1 MNLGLLYHWAPAD
14 RRAAI
19 LADGLVPGKPCTVAT
34 TELGYL
40 CLGFSASGAW
50 ALSGG
55 TVEHVDLWDLWQVQ
69 LADSDWV
76 RVREECGPT
85 MCEVMVST
93 PIPTD
98 RLWLV
103 GTRTAGQ

>member
-1 MNLGLLYHWAPAD
+1 MRLGPLYHWAPAG

-19 LADGLVPGKPCTVAT
+19 LAEGLVPGKSNTVAT
-34 TELGYL
+34 TPLDYL

-55 TVEHVDLWDLWQVQ
+55 TVEHVEAWDLWQVD
-69 LADSDWV
+69 LADGDWV

-85 MCEVMVST
+85 MCEVTLAKPV
-93 PIPTD
+93 PPD
-98 RLWLV
+98 RIWLV
-103 GTRTAGQ
+103 GTRGAT